1 MNKKLIPENTLTFIR
16 KLRDNCDKREKE
28 ANNSIE
34 RALKL
39 NQNELLTIN
48 LLDSFK
54 PTFEICL

>member
-48 LLDSFK
+48 LFDSFK